1 MNPDQI
7 EKRLNWLD
15 EQHRKDMD
23 LVNLVETRLAESIE
37 RIEKQEKQIKEL
49 SSEVTRLSAVASQ
62 IKQFDDA
69 LGKQRDDFSKK
80 LADSEQL
87 SAERVRYYE
96 DIRKKDYEELSKSVS
111 EFRIK
116 LKEID
121 VLKDSMEARK
131 QEEMRLRQEIV
142 EAEERVDSLT
152 SKGDENTRGLN
163 SIEEAR
169 KLDAKRITDLQSE
182 TTELRIKIDT
192 IRGKQD
198 SIEDR
203 VRRAETQIDGIA
215 LSETN
220 IREMSTLWE
229 EKQEL
234 RLVEF
239 EKNWKGWQVA
249 FDDFQKKAIE
259 VDEKILKYDENYR
272 ALSKTKSELDKLV
285 EKLER
290 RISEISEMQ
299 RIGEERIK
307 QEWTSFQADQQKRW
321 NTYKLTNDELWRD
334 HNRIHERITEEVQV
348 MNEKLAESLEALEE
362 LAEKSESRVLE
373 LLNLVRAWADEVE
386 KRVGEIR

>member
-1 MNPDQI
+1 MKPDQI

-15 EQHRKDMD
+15 EQHRKDVD
-23 LVNLVETRLAESIE
+23 LVSLLETRLGDLIE

-49 SSEVTRLSAVASQ
+49 SSEVTRLSAVASN
-62 IKQFDDA
+62 IRQFDDA

-80 LADSEQL
+80 LADSEQV
-87 SAERVRYYE
+87 STERIRHYE

-111 EFRIK
+111 EFQIK

-121 VLKDSMEARK
+121 VLKDAMDARK
-131 QEEMRLRQEIV
+131 QEEIRLSHEIV
-142 EAEERVDSLT
+142 EVEEKVDSVT
-152 SKGDENTRGLN
+152 IKVEENTRGLH

-169 KLDAKRITDLQSE
+169 RLDTKRITDLQSE
-182 TTELRIKIDT
+182 ATELRIKIDT
-192 IRGKQD
+192 NRGKQD

-203 VRRAETQIDGIA
+203 VRRAEAQINEIA
-215 LSETN
+215 LSEAN
-220 IREMSTLWE
+220 KREMSTLWE

-272 ALSKTKSELDKLV
+272 TLSKTKSELDKLV

-290 RISEISEMQ
+290 RITEISEMQ

-307 QEWTSFQADQQKRW
+307 QEWTSFQADQQKQW
-321 NTYKLTNDELWRD
+321 NTIKLTNDELWRD

-348 MNEKLAESLEALEE
+348 MNEKISESLEALED
-362 LAEKSESRVLE
+362 LFEKSESRVLD
-373 LLNLVRAWADEVE
+373 LLNLVRVWADEVE
-386 KRVGEIR
+386 KRVSEIR